1 MSQKAAEKAVGLG
14 KFVAAINKS
23 AAAANGMEVKKRVTA
38 AVLRVEKL
46 RAGYGKK
53 EILRGLSLT
62 VKQGEIVALIGP
74 NGAGKS
80 TLLKVVVGLL
90 PPWEGSVWLNGMEIT
105 TLPVHQRVQQ
115 GLVYSMQGGEVFP
128 SLTVKENLEMG
139 TLTLPKAE
147 RQEAMESVLGLFPLL
162 RENWH
167 RRAGLLSGGQRQALA
182 LGMVLLKRPKVLLLD
197 EPSAGLAPKMAK
209 DILSKVQELNKH
221 LGITVLLVEQRV
233 REALQVAHRA
243 IALVDGTFAG
253 ETDDPARW
261 LTEGALDAFF
271 FGRAKQPVSSAE
283 QEVKADA
290 T

>member
-1 MSQKAAEKAVGLG
+1 METQVSMKATQ
-14 KFVAAINKS
+14 
-23 AAAANGMEVKKRVTA
+23 TA
-38 AVLRVEKL
+38 LRLERI

-53 EILRGLSLT
+53 EILRGVSLT
-62 VKQGEIVALIGP
+62 VQAGEIIALIGA

-80 TLLKVVVGLL
+80 TLLKVVAGLL
-90 PPWEGSVWLNGMEIT
+90 QPWEGSVWLEGKDIT
-105 TLPVHQRVQQ
+105 GLPVYQRVQY
-115 GLVYSMQGGEVFP
+115 GLAYFMQGGEVFP

-139 TLTLPKAE
+139 ALTLPKAE
-147 RQEAMESVLGLFPLL
+147 RLEMMESVLGLFPVLK
-162 RENWH
+162 ENWH
-167 RRAGLLSGGQRQALA
+167 CRAGLLSGGQRQALA

-197 EPSAGLAPKMAK
+197 EPSAGLAPKLAK
-209 DILSKVQELNKH
+209 DILNKVQELNKR

-253 ETDDPARW
+253 ETDEPTRW

-271 FGRAKQPVSSAE
+271 FGRAKQPALSAE
-283 QEVKADA
+283 QEAKADA

>member
-1 MSQKAAEKAVGLG
+1 MT
-14 KFVAAINKS
+14 
-23 AAAANGMEVKKRVTA
+23 TA
-38 AVLRVEKL
+38 LRIEKL
-46 RAGYGKK
+46 RAGYVKK
-53 EILRGLSLT
+53 EILRGLSLA
-62 VKQGEIVALIGP
+62 VKQGEIAALIGP

-80 TLLKVVVGLL
+80 TLLKVVAGLL
-90 PPWEGSVWLNGMEIT
+90 SPWEGSVWLDGKDIT
-105 TLPVHQRVQQ
+105 TLPIHQRVQQ
-115 GLVYSMQGGEVFP
+115 GLVYFMQGGEVFP

-147 RQEAMESVLGLFPLL
+147 RQEAMESVVGLFPVLK
-162 RENWH
+162 ENWH

-253 ETDDPARW
+253 ETDEPARW
-261 LTEGALDAFF
+261 LAEGALDAFF
-271 FGRAKQPVSSAE
+271 FGRAKQLALSAE
-283 QEVKADA
+283 QGVKADA